1 VLLQCFDQREGKVL
15 QRSMCWVREGSKE
28 FGFIKVSMVMNACKI
43 HFLNFWA
50 SPILHQE
57 MACMDGLDR
66 VMRIVSRVVSGL
78 HNS

>member
-1 VLLQCFDQREGKVL
+1 
-15 QRSMCWVREGSKE
+15 
-28 FGFIKVSMVMNACKI
+28 MVMNACKI